1 MPQNEKRTCEDRST
15 CRNHCLI
22 KCADLW
28 HSCWCRCASFPHSCF
43 WVSCVFFFFQE
54 LEGEGQLRQAEH
66 HFLEARDWKAAVN
79 MYRNQDLREEAY
91 RVSCSLM
98 AANYARSVYAH
109 FICFL
114 IGSESP
120 FVPIMMKFY
129 SDSNVLRVDHLF
141 CTTGC

>member
-1 MPQNEKRTCEDRST
+1 MQKSLSHKM
-15 CRNHCLI
+15 CRLVTFLLVSLR
-22 KCADLW
+22 KL
-28 HSCWCRCASFPHSCF
+28 SSFMF
-43 WVSCVFFFFQE
+43 LGFVFFFFFFFQE
-54 LEGEGQLRQAEH
+54 LEGEGQLHQAEH

-91 RVSCSLM
+91 RVSYSLM

-120 FVPIMMKFY
+120 FVPIIMKFY

>member
-1 MPQNEKRTCEDRST
+1 MQICDILVGVVVQAF
-15 CRNHCLI
+15 LI
-22 KCADLW
+22 HVFGFRVFL
-28 HSCWCRCASFPHSCF
+28 FCF
-43 WVSCVFFFFQE
+43 FFFFQE

-91 RVSCSLM
+91 RVSSSLM

-120 FVPIMMKFY
+120 FVPIIMKFY